1 MTDPIVKHGAIGQ
14 FSGPVIRGT
23 LPAYAKPPTMQDTH
37 LDRAFWLTT
46 MVESGGM
53 AGSIM
58 AADGTG
64 MTASMEQLV
73 AVLPRHMDE
82 QGALFEMLQELTKII
97 DITEFL
103 PFAEHGWKLEGSV
116 LKAADGKPV
125 PPRVIRNTFTPN
137 DGRVPASGPQWEQS
151 KKWALAFHNLFAQPE
166 TIKFQIDYGIAQ
178 FVKFGNSKNPRL
190 GNGVTKRSVN
200 ELAYNG
206 KLIEHDPF
214 NGVTVNDLA
223 MAMWWCYKVNGPA
236 PALDRL
242 ASAAKL
248 HKDPTDPEFGRRLIV
263 LLRTSQ
269 YGKWSSNRYDRTRQH
284 ARTVWPVK
292 FFEGPDAAMPAR

>member
-1 MTDPIVKHGAIGQ
+1 MTDPIVKHHSIGS
-14 FSGPVIRGT
+14 FSGPVIKGT
-23 LPAYAKPPTMQDTH
+23 IPAFTKTPTMQDTH

-82 QGALFEMLQELTKII
+82 QGSLFDLLQELSKIV
-97 DITEFL
+97 DITKFL
-103 PFAEHGWKLEGSV
+103 PFAEEGWKLEGGV
-116 LKAADGKPV
+116 LKTADGKPV

-137 DGRVPASGPQWEQS
+137 DGRVPPTGAQWEQS
-151 KKWALAFHNLFAQPE
+151 KKWALAFHHLFARPE
-166 TIKFQIDYGIAQ
+166 TIKAQIDYGIAQ
-178 FVKFGNSKNPRL
+178 FVKFGNTKNPRL
-190 GNGVTKRSVN
+190 SDGIKKRSVN
-200 ELAYNG
+200 ELAYRG
-206 KLIEHDPF
+206 KLTEEDPF
-214 NGVTVNDLA
+214 GDVSVNDLA
-223 MAMWWCYKVNGPA
+223 LAMWWCYKVNGPA

-248 HKDPTDPEFGRRLIV
+248 TPDVSDPQFGRRLIM
-263 LLRTSQ
+263 LLHTSQ
-269 YGKWSSNRYDRTRQH
+269 YGKWATNRYDRTRQH
-284 ARTVWPVK
+284 ARTVWPAK
-292 FFEGPDAAMPAR
+292 LFEGPDAVMPAR